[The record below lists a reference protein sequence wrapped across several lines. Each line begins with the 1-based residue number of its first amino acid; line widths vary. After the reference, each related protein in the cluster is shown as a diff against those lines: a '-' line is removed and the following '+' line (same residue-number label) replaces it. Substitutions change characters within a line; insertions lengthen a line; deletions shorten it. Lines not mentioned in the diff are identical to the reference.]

1 VSYLTQNEIAQNFAM
16 NNRVAQAAT
25 SEDLPSFPSD
35 PSNPE
40 SPMVQTNADSWTVE
54 NRRTWAAAPGW
65 DAAWESAK
73 VSHPDDP
80 DASAATYYDPGAD
93 EAVITDSQILSQVQA
108 MLA

>member
-1 VSYLTQNEIAQNFAM
+1 MSYLTQNEISSNSSMQN
-16 NNRVAQAAT
+16 RIAQAAT
-25 SEDLPSFPSD
+25 SEALP
-35 PSNPE
+35 E
-40 SPMVQTNADSWTVE
+40 GVNADAWMID
-54 NRRTWAAAPGW
+54 NRREWAAAPGW